1 MTLFI
6 NACVRSDSR
15 TKRLADCL
23 LSWWDDPVEEVR
35 LAEVCL
41 PKVDEAFLAKRDR
54 LIAAERFED
63 SMFDYARQFAAADRI
78 VIAAPYWDLSFPA
91 ALKQYLEQIN
101 VLGITFLYTPE
112 GYPKGLCK
120 AKELYYVAT
129 AGGSYVPE
137 EFGFGY
143 VKALAQNFYGIP
155 KVKQFFVGGLDVAG
169 AYVERLLQDG
179 MAAILNDEDAPEV
192 LPFEGNAP
200 EDSENGTVEEGA
212 GPDRKGGSV
221 MRSLTIQKIGV
232 TKLAADAVVNAANDA
247 LREGTGVCGAI
258 FRDAGST
265 EMTAACR
272 AIGHCDTGSAV
283 ITPGFR
289 LPAKYVIHAVGPV
302 YRDGRHGEPAL
313 LRGAYRKSLE
323 LCVEHDLH
331 SIGFPLISSG
341 LFGYPVEQAWEVAI
355 RACKEF
361 FKDYPDYEMDI
372 IFAVLEDERK
382 IMGERILNE
391 IGVFEE

>member
-1 MTLFI
+1 
-6 NACVRSDSR
+6 
-15 TKRLADCL
+15 
-23 LSWWDDPVEEVR
+23 
-35 LAEVCL
+35 
-41 PKVDEAFLAKRDR
+41 
-54 LIAAERFED
+54 
-63 SMFDYARQFAAADRI
+63 
-78 VIAAPYWDLSFPA
+78 
-91 ALKQYLEQIN
+91 
-101 VLGITFLYTPE
+101 
-112 GYPKGLCK
+112 
-120 AKELYYVAT
+120 
-129 AGGSYVPE
+129 
-137 EFGFGY
+137 
-143 VKALAQNFYGIP
+143 
-155 KVKQFFVGGLDVAG
+155 
-169 AYVERLLQDG
+169 
-179 MAAILNDEDAPEV
+179 
-192 LPFEGNAP
+192 
-200 EDSENGTVEEGA
+200 
-212 GPDRKGGSV
+212 

-258 FRDAGST
+258 FRDAGSS

-341 LFGYPVEQAWEVAI
+341 VFGYPVEQAWEVAI

>member
-6 NACVRSDSR
+6 NACVRRDSR

-23 LSWWDDPVEEVR
+23 LSWWDDPVEEV
-35 LAEVCL
+35 LLVDANL

-63 SMFDYARQFAAADRI
+63 SMFDFARQFAAADRI

-129 AGGSYVPE
+129 AGGSFVPE

-143 VKALAQNFYGIP
+143 VKALAENFYGIP

-169 AYVERLLQDG
+169 ADVERLVQDG
-179 MAAILNDEDAPEV
+179 MAAILNDPDAPEV
-192 LPFEGNAP
+192 LPFEGDEP
-200 EDSENGTVEEGA
+200 EDAAAWDGTDSE
-212 GPDRKGGSV
+212 RKGGSV

-232 TKLAADAVVNAANDA
+232 TQFAVDAVVNAANDA

-258 FRDAGST
+258 FHDAGSA

-272 AIGHCDTGSAV
+272 AIGHCDEGSAV

-289 LPAKYVIHAVGPV
+289 LPARYVIHAVGPR
-302 YRDGRHGEPAL
+302 YRDGIHGEP
-313 LRGAYRKSLE
+313 
-323 LCVEHDLH
+323 
-331 SIGFPLISSG
+331 
-341 LFGYPVEQAWEVAI
+341 
-355 RACKEF
+355 
-361 FKDYPDYEMDI
+361 
-372 IFAVLEDERK
+372 
-382 IMGERILNE
+382 
-391 IGVFEE
+391 